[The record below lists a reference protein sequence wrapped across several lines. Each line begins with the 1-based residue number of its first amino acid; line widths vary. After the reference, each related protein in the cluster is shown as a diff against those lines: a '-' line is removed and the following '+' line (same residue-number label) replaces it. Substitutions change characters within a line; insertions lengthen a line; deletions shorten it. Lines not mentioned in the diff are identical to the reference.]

1 MIGLTNTAK
10 DAMLSLFAGKVFSLA
25 LFSGDE
31 EIADAIY
38 SRREV
43 QFGSPVGEDVRY
55 VENLD
60 KVLFEGFNGTHL
72 VDHWAVVDL
81 NGTLLARY
89 RLVEPLE
96 VSSQMDCKF
105 RPGELR
111 IGLP

>member
-1 MIGLTNTAK
+1 MIGLTIEAK
-10 DAMLSLFAGKVFSLA
+10 DDMLAIFAGKVFTLA
-25 LFSGDE
+25 LYEGDAE
-31 EIADAIY
+31 VADAIY

-43 QFGSPVGEDVRY
+43 QFGSPVGDQVRY

-60 KVLFEGFNGTHL
+60 KVLFEGFNSRHM

-89 RLVEPLE
+89 KLTDPIE